1 MNFNLK
7 EAIEILDRTPNT
19 IEYFLTGLSDEWIN
33 CNEGEGSWNAIE
45 VIAHLIECEKNN
57 WIPRIEAILKDKNQ
71 SFPPFNRYAHLNKPE
86 RMLDPML
93 SEFKSIRIQNINN
106 LKILVDSETQLELT
120 GMHPEFGAVKL
131 RELISTWVVHDLTH
145 INQIMRVMAERYR
158 TDVGPWIEYLSI
170 LKKR

>member
-7 EAIEILDRTPNT
+7 EGIEILDRTPNT

-57 WIPRIEAILKDKNQ
+57 WIPRIEAILEDKNQ
-71 SFPPFNRYAHLNKPE
+71 SFPPFNRCAHLNKLE

-120 GMHPEFGAVKL
+120 SIRPEFGAVKL

-145 INQIMRVMAERYR
+145 INQILK
-158 TDVGPWIEYLSI
+158 DI
-170 LKKR
+170 KKRNASSFRKSLVYIS